1 MPRYFFHVM
10 DGKAFIDDVGTDL
23 PDLKAAQ
30 LEAVRTAAELLVGSE
45 IRWSGSPWR
54 MSVTDDSRNI
64 LYSLEFSATKHGD

>member
-30 LEAVRTAAELLVGSE
+30 LDTRKNRVGE
-45 IRWSGSPWR
+45 VGNA
-54 MSVTDDSRNI
+54 MV
-64 LYSLEFSATKHGD
+64 AG